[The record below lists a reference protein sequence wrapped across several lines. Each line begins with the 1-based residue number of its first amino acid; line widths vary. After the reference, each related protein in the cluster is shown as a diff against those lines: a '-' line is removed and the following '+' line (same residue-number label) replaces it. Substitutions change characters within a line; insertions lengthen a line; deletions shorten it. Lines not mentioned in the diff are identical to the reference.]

1 MIEFM
6 YPGSIPYNKF
16 EAGSLGSSLDQ
27 VTCDDY
33 DIKTYV
39 YLNVSRPF

>member
-6 YPGSIPYNKF
+6 YPGSILGLYNKF

-27 VTCDDY
+27 VAWDDY

-39 YLNVSRPF
+39 YLKCF